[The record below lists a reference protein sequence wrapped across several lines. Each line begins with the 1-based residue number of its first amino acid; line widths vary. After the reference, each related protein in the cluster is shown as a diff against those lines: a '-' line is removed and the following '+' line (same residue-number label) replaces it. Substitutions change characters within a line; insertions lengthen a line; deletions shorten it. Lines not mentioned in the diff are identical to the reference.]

1 MGSHGCCCPE
11 DGSLYVLDECL
22 GVLRS
27 GRLEDASPTLVGFNW
42 INDLVC
48 AALGPTT
55 RMIPEE
61 ICSVLGPSPAFTSG
75 ASYDE
80 FTVRMPLSST
90 TMNLFLDT
98 AITAMSALMIVMLV
112 PSGRYLGLISYLL
125 DLTSSQAVVMG
136 WAPLVSASFLFIWAC
151 NWVGAIIPWS
161 FIEIPSGELAAPTN
175 DINVTTFLAL

>member
-112 PSGRYLGLISYLL
+112 PSVLSSDASGICRVHTCRQLRLRACCHELGSY
-125 DLTSSQAVVMG
+125 SSPILHLGM
-136 WAPLVSASFLFIWAC
+136 
-151 NWVGAIIPWS
+151 
-161 FIEIPSGELAAPTN
+161 
-175 DINVTTFLAL
+175 